1 MKKPLALVSVVLLLF
16 VALAQSAW
24 AFSDTKGHPNDA
36 KITELQKL
44 GVLSGTSTKSDTFD
58 PNGKL
63 TYAAGISMI
72 VNGLGL
78 NLDGIN
84 FFKEPKVT
92 DSFPNMKDDAWY
104 ANAFIIAAMNGL
116 EIPRETKAN
125 DEMTREQFAHH
136 LMQALLKK
144 GDYAFIDIYL
154 TLKDEAD
161 VNPDYMG
168 SVQRLLISGI
178 AKLDDSQNFHP
189 KAIITRGDAA
199 GWLYDTIQ
207 FVNKNTPIEPPVDEQ
222 PFPLTDL
229 NLKSN
234 VINADVN
241 EVTVTAQAPNPGYG
255 MRISSISFDGEQAI
269 IHVEP
274 IYPDKDKQYAQV
286 MTEVKAVTYVSS
298 AFKPVLEQNG
308 TNAGAGSTGS
318 SGSAASGSTGIIGSD
333 GDSQND

>member
-1 MKKPLALVSVVLLLF
+1 MRKPLAAVSVILLLF

-24 AFSDTKGHPNDA
+24 AFSDTKGHPNES
-36 KITELQKL
+36 KINELQKL
-44 GVLSGTSTKSDTFD
+44 GILSGSNAKTDTFD

-104 ANAFIIAAMNGL
+104 ANTFIIAAANGL
-116 EIPRETKAN
+116 DIPRETKAN
-125 DEMTREQFAHH
+125 NEMTREQFGHH

-144 GDYAFIDIYL
+144 GDYAFIDLYVML
-154 TLKDEAD
+154 NDEAD

-168 SVQRLLISGI
+168 SIQKLLITKI
-178 AKLDDSQNFHP
+178 ANLDAKQNFYP
-189 KAIITRGDAA
+189 KTIITRGDAA

-207 FVNKNTPIEPPVDEQ
+207 FVNTNAPIEPPDAEQ

-229 NLKSN
+229 KLTTEAISP
-234 VINADVN
+234 DVN
-241 EVTVTAQAPNPGYG
+241 KVTLSAQAPHPGYG
-255 MRISSISFDGEQAI
+255 VRISSIEFAGDQAV
-269 IHVEP
+269 IHVEA
-274 IYPDKDKQYAQV
+274 IYPDKDKQYPQV
-286 MTEVKAVTYVSS
+286 ITEVKAVTYVSS
-298 AFKPVLEQNG
+298 AFKPVIGE
-308 TNAGAGSTGS
+308 NAMDAGSGS
-318 SGSAASGSTGIIGSD
+318 SAGGSTGIIGSD
-333 GDSQND
+333 GDTQSD